1 MSGYKG
7 EYDIILLDIQI
18 CYDSP
23 PEKVGV
29 FSTEINK
36 KMKQLFTK
44 RGKLFLVSAEE
55 PTCFAKIT
63 KNIQRNRDK
72 LLKNDMKYCSEKKNH
87 V

>member
-1 MSGYKG
+1 MKNYMQSSFRITSVNMRKK
-7 EYDIILLDIQI
+7 L
-18 CYDSP
+18 
-23 PEKVGV
+23 
-29 FSTEINK
+29 NK

-44 RGKLFLVSAEE
+44 RGKLFLVSVEE

-63 KNIQRNRDK
+63 KNIQINSDK